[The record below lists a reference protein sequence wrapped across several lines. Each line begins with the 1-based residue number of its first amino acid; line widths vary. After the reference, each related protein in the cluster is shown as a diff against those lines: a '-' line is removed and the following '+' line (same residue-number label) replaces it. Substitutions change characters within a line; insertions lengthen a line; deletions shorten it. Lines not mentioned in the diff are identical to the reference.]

1 VGRLASLPAR
11 IPLFPLPNAVLFPG
25 MPLPL
30 HIFEPRY
37 RQMVRD
43 VAMGDKTIGMLL
55 LRPGWERDYAGC
67 PPVFEVGCAGVLEQC
82 EAMADGRFNI
92 LLRGV
97 SRFRILAEHEGQPY
111 RLASVEPLADA
122 TGDATELEATR
133 PQLIASIGMAS
144 GGRAGLVMQAELP
157 HDAFVNAL
165 CQSLALTP
173 VERQSLL
180 DCDTVLERARRL
192 IEILQWKALEQVM
205 GKGSAETVH

>member
-1 VGRLASLPAR
+1 MGRLASLPAR

-30 HIFEPRY
+30 HVFEPRY

-43 VAMGDKTIGMLL
+43 VAEAEKTVGMLL
-55 LRPGWERDYAGC
+55 LRPGWERDYAGR

-82 EAMADGRFNI
+82 EPLADGRFNI

-97 SRFRILAEHEGQPY
+97 SRFRILEEHAGQPY
-111 RLASVEPLADA
+111 RLASIEALADV
-122 TGDATELEATR
+122 TGDAAALEATR
-133 PQLIASIGMAS
+133 PQLMASIGRAS
-144 GGRAGLVMQAELP
+144 DGPAVLVMQAELP
-157 HDAFVNAL
+157 HEAFVNAL

-192 IEILQWKALEQVM
+192 IEVLQWKALEQVM
-205 GKGSAETVH
+205 GKGNAETIH

>member
-1 VGRLASLPAR
+1 
-11 IPLFPLPNAVLFPG
+11 LFPLPNAVLFPG

-43 VAMGDKTIGMLL
+43 AAEGEKTIGMLL
-55 LRPGWERDYAGC
+55 LRPGWESDYAGR

-82 EAMADGRFNI
+82 EALGDGRFNI

-97 SRFRILAEHEGQPY
+97 SRFRILAEHDGQPY

-122 TGDATELEATR
+122 TGDARQLEAMR
-133 PQLIASIGMAS
+133 PQLMASIGTAS
-144 GGRAGLVMQAELP
+144 DGPAVLVMQAELP

-180 DCDTVLERARRL
+180 DCDSVLERAQRL
-192 IEILQWKALEQVM
+192 IEILRWKALEQVT
-205 GKGSAETVH
+205 GQRGAETIH